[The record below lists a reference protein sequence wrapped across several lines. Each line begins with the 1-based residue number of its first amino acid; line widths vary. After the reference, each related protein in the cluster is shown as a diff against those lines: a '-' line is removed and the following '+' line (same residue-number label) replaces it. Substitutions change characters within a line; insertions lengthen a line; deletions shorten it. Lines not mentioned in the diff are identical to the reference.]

1 MEVKLKFLREVEKVY
16 VVSVDID
23 WKDIEAWIKKEV
35 EEGNEYMSYGDPR
48 NTGIYSDNIELVI
61 YDDLLKNIWDGEE
74 DKSDHE
80 VKYPEVDWELDGSIT
95 FEKFLELE
103 DTEEKRSKYYFDN
116 YLELFITENDPELL
130 FQDNCQNID
139 GSEEEGGL
147 EVVKDDITLK
157 TIRREKTDG
166 R

>member
-16 VVSVDID
+16 DVSVDID
-23 WKDIEAWIKKEV
+23 WKDIEAWVKIFDK
-35 EEGNEYMSYGDPR
+35 YTITSFGDR
-48 NTGIYSDNIELVI
+48 NNTGIYSDDIELVI
-61 YDDLLKNIWDGEE
+61 YDDLLKSIWDGEE

-116 YLELFITENDPELL
+116 FLEQFISENDPELL
-130 FQDNCQNID
+130 FHDNCQNID
-139 GSEEEGGL
+139 GGEEEGGL
-147 EVVKDDITLK
+147 EVIKDAITLK
-157 TIRREKTDG
+157 TIRKEKIK
-166 R
+166 

>member
-16 VVSVDID
+16 DVSVDID
-23 WKDIEAWIKKEV
+23 WKDIEAWLKKEV

-48 NTGIYSDNIELVI
+48 NTWIYSDNIELVI
-61 YDDLLKNIWDGEE
+61 YDDLLKSIWNGEE
-74 DKSDHE
+74 DKTDHE
-80 VKYPEVDWELDGSIT
+80 AKYPEIDWELDGSIT

-139 GSEEEGGL
+139 GGEEEGGL
-147 EVVKDDITLK
+147 EVIKDAITLRA
-157 TIRREKTDG
+157 IRKEKIK
-166 R
+166 

>member
-16 VVSVDID
+16 DVSVDID
-23 WKDIEAWIKKEV
+23 WKDIEAWLKKEV

-61 YDDLLKNIWDGEE
+61 YDDLLKSIWNGEE

-80 VKYPEVDWELDGSIT
+80 AKYPEIDWELDGSIT

-139 GSEEEGGL
+139 GGEEEGGL
-147 EVVKDDITLK
+147 EVIKDAITLRA
-157 TIRREKTDG
+157 IRKEKIK
-166 R
+166 

>member
-16 VVSVDID
+16 DVSVDID
-23 WKDIEAWIKKEV
+23 WKDIEAWMKKEPDW
-35 EEGNEYMSYGDPR
+35 MSGY
-48 NTGIYSDNIELVI
+48 YSKNIELVI
-61 YDDLLKNIWDGEE
+61 YDDLLKSIWDGEE

-80 VKYPEVDWELDGSIT
+80 AKYPEIDWELDGSIT

-116 YLELFITENDPELL
+116 YLELFISENDSELL
-130 FQDNCQNID
+130 FWDNCQNID

-147 EVVKDDITLK
+147 EVIKDAITLRA
-157 TIRREKTDG
+157 IRKEKANEKSK
-166 R
+166 